1 MVRIHHTYNL
11 RLCGSYI
18 PFPCCRT
25 PVASALRLLHCRRAV
40 RVAHQKIEE
49 GQQFQANFL
58 VQTPRISLPAH
69 WQFLW
74 PSEHAG
80 GLSRQW
86 ELRRQ
91 PLLICCV
98 IRREMNAN
106 TVWCWCTRH
115 RKTANKHQTSR
126 TQGKGLVCWCR
137 CHNIRNAQHLG
148 VATRARVMKRERD
161 ADTDYEV
168 DRWSLQYDRLMVR
181 GTAAHGN
188 LQQMHILEQ
197 EAEALTQAG
206 RDRFAA

>member
-1 MVRIHHTYNL
+1 MVRTHHTYNL
-11 RLCGSYI
+11 RLCGYCI

-25 PVASALRLLHCRRAV
+25 LVASALRLLHCRRAV

-69 WQFLW
+69 WRFLW

-126 TQGKGLVCWCR
+126 THGKGLVRWCG
-137 CHNIRNAQHLG
+137 CHNTLCYTHKNMTEPKSDG
-148 VATRARVMKRERD
+148 
-161 ADTDYEV
+161 
-168 DRWSLQYDRLMVR
+168 RLPIKSIQNVSHM
-181 GTAAHGN
+181 N
-188 LQQMHILEQ
+188 ESC
-197 EAEALTQAG
+197 LTHE
-206 RDRFAA
+206 